1 MFNASLKKQAL
12 KIHEDMVH
20 SYNESYKAMSHVCER
35 LYETRTDSVKTI
47 QMIQAVINSIAN
59 TPKEFAT
66 TFGQVEKELANFK
79 ETERYAQEAYDA
91 SVKAGVNIAGGM
103 AAGIGIASM
112 APTAMMSIATTFGTA
127 TTGTAIS
134 ALSGAAAQ
142 KAAYAWLGRT
152 FAGFAVKQGA
162 GMAAGQAFLALAGPI
177 GWGITA
183 TSAGVSLI
191 SMTGKNKEI
200 ADKAIEEA
208 KEIAKAREELD
219 EVTAKVDDLR
229 DRTLL
234 LLNDL
239 NQQKPRILG
248 FTNANYAVLGVDDKK
263 FLGTL
268 VNNTQ
273 TLATLLNTAIK

>member
-12 KIHEDMVH
+12 KIHEDMVN

-47 QMIQAVINSIAN
+47 QVIQTVINSIAN
-59 TPKEFAT
+59 TPKEFTT

-79 ETERYAQEAYDA
+79 ETERYAQEAYDV

-134 ALSGAAAQ
+134 ALSGAVAQ

-239 NQQKPRILG
+239 NQQKTRILG
-248 FTNANYAVLGVDDKK
+248 FTNADYAVLGGDHKK

-273 TLATLLNTAIK
+273 TLAALLNTAIE

>member
-12 KIHEDMVH
+12 KIHEDMVN

-47 QMIQAVINSIAN
+47 QVIQTVINSIAN
-59 TPKEFAT
+59 TPKEFTT

-79 ETERYAQEAYDA
+79 ETERYAQEAYDV

-134 ALSGAAAQ
+134 ALSGAVAQ

-239 NQQKPRILG
+239 NQQKTRILG
-248 FTNANYAVLGVDDKK
+248 FTNADYAVLGGDDKK
-263 FLGTL
+263 LLGTL

-273 TLATLLNTAIK
+273 TLAALLNTAIE

>member
-12 KIHEDMVH
+12 KIHEDMVN

-47 QMIQAVINSIAN
+47 QVIQTVINSIAN
-59 TPKEFAT
+59 TPKEFTT

-79 ETERYAQEAYDA
+79 ETERYAQEAYDV

-134 ALSGAAAQ
+134 ALSGAVAQ

-239 NQQKPRILG
+239 NQQKTRILG
-248 FTNANYAVLGVDDKK
+248 FTNADYAVLGGDDKK
-263 FLGTL
+263 FLGIL

-273 TLATLLNTAIK
+273 TLAALLNTAIE

>member
-12 KIHEDMVH
+12 KIHEDMVN

-47 QMIQAVINSIAN
+47 QVIQTVINSIAN
-59 TPKEFAT
+59 TPKEFTT

-79 ETERYAQEAYDA
+79 ETERYAQEAYDV

-134 ALSGAAAQ
+134 ALSGAVAQ

-239 NQQKPRILG
+239 NQQKTRILG
-248 FTNANYAVLGVDDKK
+248 FTNADYAVLGVDDKK

-273 TLATLLNTAIK
+273 TLATLLNTAIE

>member
-12 KIHEDMVH
+12 KIHEDMVN

-47 QMIQAVINSIAN
+47 QVIQTVINSIAN
-59 TPKEFAT
+59 TPKEFTT

-79 ETERYAQEAYDA
+79 ETERYAQEAYDV

-134 ALSGAAAQ
+134 ALSGAVAQ

-183 TSAGVSLI
+183 TSAGLSLI

-239 NQQKPRILG
+239 NQQKTRILG
-248 FTNANYAVLGVDDKK
+248 FTNADYAVLGGDDKK

-273 TLATLLNTAIK
+273 TLAALLNTAIE

>member
-12 KIHEDMVH
+12 KIHEDMVN

-47 QMIQAVINSIAN
+47 QVIQTVINSIAN
-59 TPKEFAT
+59 TPKEFTT

-79 ETERYAQEAYDA
+79 ETERYAQEAYDV

-134 ALSGAAAQ
+134 ALSGAVAQ

-162 GMAAGQAFLALAGPI
+162 GMAAGL
-177 GWGITA
+177 
-183 TSAGVSLI
+183 
-191 SMTGKNKEI
+191 
-200 ADKAIEEA
+200 
-208 KEIAKAREELD
+208 LD
-219 EVTAKVDDLR
+219 GESQRHL
-229 DRTLL
+229 
-234 LLNDL
+234 
-239 NQQKPRILG
+239 LG
-248 FTNANYAVLGVDDKK
+248 FR
-263 FLGTL
+263 
-268 VNNTQ
+268 
-273 TLATLLNTAIK
+273 

>member
-1 MFNASLKKQAL
+1 
-12 KIHEDMVH
+12 MVN
-20 SYNESYKAMSHVCER
+20 SYNESYKAMSHVCKR
-35 LYETRTDSVKTI
+35 LYETRTDSVKMI
-47 QMIQAVINSIAN
+47 QMIQTVINSIAN

-183 TSAGVSLI
+183 TSAGISLI

-239 NQQKPRILG
+239 NQQKTRILG
-248 FTNANYAVLGVDDKK
+248 FTNADYAVLGVDDKK

-273 TLATLLNTAIK
+273 TLATLLNTAIE

>member
-1 MFNASLKKQAL
+1 
-12 KIHEDMVH
+12 
-20 SYNESYKAMSHVCER
+20 
-35 LYETRTDSVKTI
+35 
-47 QMIQAVINSIAN
+47 
-59 TPKEFAT
+59 
-66 TFGQVEKELANFK
+66 
-79 ETERYAQEAYDA
+79 
-91 SVKAGVNIAGGM
+91 
-103 AAGIGIASM
+103 
-112 APTAMMSIATTFGTA
+112 
-127 TTGTAIS
+127 
-134 ALSGAAAQ
+134 
-142 KAAYAWLGRT
+142 
-152 FAGFAVKQGA
+152 
-162 GMAAGQAFLALAGPI
+162 MAAGQAFLALAGPI

-183 TSAGVSLI
+183 TSAGISLI

-239 NQQKPRILG
+239 NQQKTRILG
-248 FTNANYAVLGVDDKK
+248 FTNADYAVLGVDDKK

-273 TLATLLNTAIK
+273 TLATLLNTAIE